1 MKYKLTIIKYE
12 GNKDYEAEMAKW
24 KENGLNRNYNQLR
37 PWDERQSG
45 EPERETAERSLEVF
59 LTEDEY
65 KKVKEEVI
73 KVFQ

>member
-12 GNKDYEAEMAKW
+12 ENKNFEAELAKF
-24 KENGLNRNYNQLR
+24 KEKEKIRYPSR
-37 PWDERQSG
+37 PWEEGQNG
-45 EPERETAERSLEVF
+45 EPEKEIAERSLEVF
-59 LTEDEY
+59 LTEEEY

>member
-12 GNKDYEAEMAKW
+12 ENQNYEAEMAKW
-24 KENGLNRNYNQLR
+24 KEDRKDNQYQSR

-45 EPERETAERSLEVF
+45 EPERKIAERSLEVF
-59 LTEDEY
+59 LTEEEY

-73 KVFQ
+73 KVFK